1 MDRRALIAIA
11 VAAVALPALGHA
23 ADEHKKGGGETF
35 VQLETLA
42 ATITRAD
49 GRRGV
54 MTAEVGIDAPDG
66 GLHTRVTQSVP
77 LLRSAY
83 SDLLRAYAA
92 GLTPGALPNAD
103 YLSREFQRLTD
114 QSLGRPG
121 ATLLLGTILVN

>member
-1 MDRRALIAIA
+1 MHRRALI
-11 VAAVALPALGHA
+11 VAAVAAAALPALAHA

-35 VQLETLA
+35 VQMETLA
-42 ATITRAD
+42 ATITRPD

-54 MTAEVGIDAPDG
+54 MTVEVGIDAQDG

-83 SDLLRAYAA
+83 SDLLRTYAA
-92 GLTPGALPNAD
+92 GLSPGSLPNAD

-114 QSLGRPG
+114 QTLGRPG
-121 ATLLLGTILVN
+121 AKLLLGTILVN